1 VRGARRCDARWPE
14 SSAGRHDRPSRRRTG
29 PGPPGVS
36 REAHLIPSD
45 VSTTSLPTDGE
56 QTAAAPVLPTP
67 DPAVVAHASDLPPAE
82 AEADQVDAA
91 PVPAQP
97 VDGPPSEHGLFVQ
110 PAGTRAPLRTPP
122 VVAAAL
128 NAFPDSLEPT
138 DGGDTLA
145 GVAVAEIVVP
155 AVPDAPVAPP
165 FADLGVLPVLVEAL
179 ADQGIHTAFPIQTM
193 AVPLA
198 LLGTDLIGQARTGT
212 GKTLGFA
219 LPILQSL
226 AQRSEA
232 DRADRRPRALVVA
245 PTRELASQVAGEF
258 RMAGAR
264 LGARVATIYGGRAYE
279 PQIAELTAGVD
290 VVVGTPGR
298 LLDLH
303 GQRLLDLSAVGVL
316 VLDEADEMLDLGFLP
331 DVERIIAAT
340 PEGRQTMLFS
350 ATMPGAVVSL
360 ARRHLTNPVNLRA
373 ESAHDTQMVPETTQF
388 VYQAHAMDK
397 IEIVARLLQARGRGL
412 AMVFARTKRTAQR
425 VADDL
430 AERGFAAAPLHGD
443 LGQGAR
449 EQALRA
455 FRAGKV
461 DVLVCTD
468 VAARGIDV
476 DGVTHVVNWACPE
489 DERTYLHRI
498 GRTGRAGATGIAVTF
513 VDWEDVT
520 RWRVINNALGLPFG
534 EPQETYSTSPH
545 LFAELDIPDGTRGT
559 LPLAGRSRA
568 GLSAETVED
577 LGGRE
582 PRALRPPRGA
592 ERGGDRDAGSG
603 AARNGGG
610 RSGPAGRA
618 AAGRGA
624 GGTDSGPG
632 RDAGRSRRSGTAG
645 GGAVTGGTASTGA
658 VTGGAVVAAS
668 GSGESPAAPVRSAYT
683 IHNPDSER
691 SDAGSS
697 VEGGEITRPARRRRR
712 VGSGTTGSA
721 TVADAGS
728 DPVGGGRDHD
738 RGAPP
743 SAEQS
748 DGAGDAPRRRRRRR
762 SRGGAEGRLPEADSQ
777 GSHEADH
784 HSADHH
790 SSDRT
795 PAGAGGARESG
806 V

>member
-1 VRGARRCDARWPE
+1 
-14 SSAGRHDRPSRRRTG
+14 
-29 PGPPGVS
+29 
-36 REAHLIPSD
+36 
-45 VSTTSLPTDGE
+45 
-56 QTAAAPVLPTP
+56 
-67 DPAVVAHASDLPPAE
+67 
-82 AEADQVDAA
+82 VDAH
-91 PVPAQP
+91 
-97 VDGPPSEHGLFVQ
+97 PSEHGLFVQ
-110 PAGTRAPLRTPP
+110 PAGTRAPLRPPP
-122 VVAAAL
+122 VVAPAL
-128 NAFPDSLEPT
+128 SALPGSPEPS
-138 DGGDTLA
+138 DHAPGGDLLAGASSGDTLA

-198 LLGTDLIGQARTGT
+198 LTGTDLIGQARTGT

-279 PQIAELTAGVD
+279 PQITELAAGVD

-303 GQRLLDLSAVGVL
+303 GQRLLDLSAIGVL

-498 GRTGRAGATGIAVTF
+498 GRTGRAGAKGIAVTF

-545 LFAELDIPDGTRGT
+545 LFAELDIPEGTRGT

-568 GLSAETVED
+568 GLAAESVED

-582 PRALRPPRGA
+582 PRAARPAHGGDRGD
-592 ERGGDRDAGSG
+592 RGGDRGARDAGG
-603 AARNGGG
+603 RHGGG
-610 RSGPAGRA
+610 RSGPAGRSA
-618 AAGRGA
+618 TGHTP

-632 RDAGRSRRSGTAG
+632 RDAGRSRRSGAPAG
-645 GGAVTGGTASTGA
+645 GGAPGASAHGSGPEGSGA
-658 VTGGAVVAAS
+658 NGGASNGVSNGIGPDRTVGDGQA
-668 GSGESPAAPVRSAYT
+668 AAPARAAYT
-683 IHNPDSER
+683 IHNPGSER
-691 SDAGSS
+691 SDDGPVADQAATS
-697 VEGGEITRPARRRRR
+697 RPPRRRRR
-712 VGSGTTGSA
+712 SGSGGSA
-721 TVADAGS
+721 TDAAAGT
-728 DPVGGGRDHD
+728 GT
-738 RGAPP
+738 
-743 SAEQS
+743 S
-748 DGAGDAPRRRRRRR
+748 DGPGSPDATASTPDSGTASSTGVQTAEHQGTPGSGEVGDAPRRRRRRR
-762 SRGGAEGRLPEADSQ
+762 SRGGGDGHAPESPGAE
-777 GSHEADH
+777 SHGA
-784 HSADHH
+784 
-790 SSDRT
+790 SSRT
-795 PAGAGGARESG
+795 SVDAGGIGDSTG
-806 V
+806 

>member
-1 VRGARRCDARWPE
+1 V
-14 SSAGRHDRPSRRRTG
+14 
-29 PGPPGVS
+29 
-36 REAHLIPSD
+36 
-45 VSTTSLPTDGE
+45 
-56 QTAAAPVLPTP
+56 PTP
-67 DPAVVAHASDLPPAE
+67 DPAVVAHAFDLPPAE

-128 NAFPDSLEPT
+128 NAFPESLEPT
-138 DGGDTLA
+138 DGGDLLAGAAGGDTLA
-145 GVAVAEIVVP
+145 GAAVAEIVVP

-520 RWRVINNALGLPFG
+520 RWRVINNALGLAFG

-582 PRALRPPRGA
+582 PRAPRPARGA

-610 RSGPAGRA
+610 GRSGPAGRA
-618 AAGRGA
+618 TAGRGA

-632 RDAGRSRRSGTAG
+632 RDASRSRRSGTAG
-645 GGAVTGGTASTGA
+645 GGAVTGGTAGGGA
-658 VTGGAVVAAS
+658 VTGGAVTGGAVTGGALTGGAAFAAS

-712 VGSGTTGSA
+712 GGSGTTGSA

-738 RGAPP
+738 RGAAQ

-748 DGAGDAPRRRRRRR
+748 DAAGDAPRRRRRRR
-762 SRGGAEGRLPEADSQ
+762 SRGGAEGRLPEADPQ
-777 GSHEADH
+777 GSHE
-784 HSADHH
+784 ADHH

-795 PAGAGGARESG
+795 PAGAAGARESAG
-806 V
+806 

>member
-1 VRGARRCDARWPE
+1 MSTTPQHPASPE
-14 SSAGRHDRPSRRRTG
+14 DPSSAPDAG
-29 PGPPGVS
+29 
-36 REAHLIPSD
+36 PSD
-45 VSTTSLPTDGE
+45 TDAIGD
-56 QTAAAPVLPTP
+56 TGANGALHAPAAPVLPGGEALFVAPTLP
-67 DPAVVAHASDLPPAE
+67 VPPVVPVVATELLEAVTDPADAVETADTTAADLA
-82 AEADQVDAA
+82 ALAAVTDDDAA
-91 PVPAQP
+91 P
-97 VDGPPSEHGLFVQ
+97 
-110 PAGTRAPLRTPP
+110 TPD
-122 VVAAAL
+122 V
-128 NAFPDSLEPT
+128 
-138 DGGDTLA
+138 
-145 GVAVAEIVVP
+145 VVP
-155 AVPDAPVAPP
+155 AVPDAPAPPP
-165 FADLGVLPVLVEAL
+165 FAELGVLPILVAAL
-179 ADQGIHTAFPIQTM
+179 ADQGIHTAFPIQAM

-198 LLGTDLIGQARTGT
+198 LTGTDLIGQARTGT

-219 LPILQSL
+219 LPILQAL

-232 DRADRRPRALVVA
+232 DRADTRPRALVVA

-373 ESAHDTQMVPETTQF
+373 ESAADTQMVPETTQF

-430 AERGFAAAPLHGD
+430 AERGFASAPLHGD

-498 GRTGRAGATGIAVTF
+498 GRTGRAGAKGIAVTF

-545 LFAELDIPDGTRGT
+545 LFADLDIPEGTKGT

-568 GLSAETVED
+568 GLSAEAVED

-582 PRALRPPRGA
+582 PRVTARPPRT
-592 ERGGDRDAGSG
+592 GDRERDGRHGSG
-603 AARNGGG
+603 SGSGGSGSGGSGSG
-610 RSGPAGRA
+610 RSGPAGR
-618 AAGRGA
+618 GA
-624 GGTDSGPG
+624 GSGTDSGPG
-632 RDAGRSRRSGTAG
+632 RDAGRSRRSGGGSAAAGSGPGNSGQGGSGQG
-645 GGAVTGGTASTGA
+645 GGDRGNGGRHSSDRAVTDTTGPTA
-658 VTGGAVVAAS
+658 AA
-668 GSGESPAAPVRSAYT
+668 PAAAPVSSVGSYT
-683 IHNPDSER
+683 IHNPGVEHDEP
-691 SDAGSS
+691 AGSAGGS
-697 VEGGEITRPARRRRR
+697 RPPRHRRRGGES
-712 VGSGTTGSA
+712 GSGASTGAGTSSSSNNSNGGGNGGGASGSGGDDGSA
-721 TVADAGS
+721 VTS
-728 DPVGGGRDHD
+728 
-738 RGAPP
+738 GAPGEG
-743 SAEQS
+743 SS
-748 DGAGDAPRRRRRRR
+748 DAPRRRRRRR
-762 SRGGAEGRLPEADSQ
+762 SHSTAESR
-777 GSHEADH
+777 
-784 HSADHH
+784 
-790 SSDRT
+790 
-795 PAGAGGARESG
+795 GAGENAGSPGPAA
-806 V
+806 